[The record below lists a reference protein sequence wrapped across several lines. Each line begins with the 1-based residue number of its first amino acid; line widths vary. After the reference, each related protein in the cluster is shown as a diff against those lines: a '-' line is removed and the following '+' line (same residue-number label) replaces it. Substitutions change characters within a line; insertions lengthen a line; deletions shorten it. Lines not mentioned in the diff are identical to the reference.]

1 MEIEREAVQTNPE
14 TGDIERIHTQQHTV
28 SAAAAQSAIVDRTSS
43 YIWYVV
49 GLINALLLLRLFFL
63 LLGANATGFAALIY
77 QVTAPL
83 VALFRGIF
91 PATSS
96 GTSYFDVATVL
107 AVIVYTL
114 IGWGIVS
121 LIDISKRNRTA

>member
-14 TGDIERIHTQQHTV
+14 TGATERVHTQQHFV
-28 SAAAAQSAIVDRTSS
+28 SAEAAQSATVDRTTS
-43 YIWYVV
+43 YIWYIV
-49 GLINALLLLRLFFL
+49 GLINALLVLRLLFL
-63 LLGANATGFAALIY
+63 LLGANATGFASLVY
-77 QVTAPL
+77 QITAPL

-107 AVIVYTL
+107 AIIVYTL

-121 LIDISKRNRTA
+121 LIDISKRNRAA